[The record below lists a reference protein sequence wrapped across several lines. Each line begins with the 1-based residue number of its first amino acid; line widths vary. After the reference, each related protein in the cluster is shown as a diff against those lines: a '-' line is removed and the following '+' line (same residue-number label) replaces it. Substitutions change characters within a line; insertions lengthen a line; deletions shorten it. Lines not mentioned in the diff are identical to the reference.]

1 MLSSSFCGVISWQNL
16 EIIWST
22 TFRGSIGGKTEN
34 EICIGVRLMQF
45 VDHVGQFFVLY
56 ITRSGERFF
65 VLISSCSQ
73 ENDGGV
79 YMKARCKRLV
89 ELFFVVI
96 SCG

>member
-1 MLSSSFCGVISWQNL
+1 
-16 EIIWST
+16 
-22 TFRGSIGGKTEN
+22 
-34 EICIGVRLMQF
+34 MQL

-79 YMKARCKRLV
+79 YMRARCKSECNINNGIVKVDVRSDIL
-89 ELFFVVI
+89 
-96 SCG
+96 

>member
-1 MLSSSFCGVISWQNL
+1 
-16 EIIWST
+16 
-22 TFRGSIGGKTEN
+22 
-34 EICIGVRLMQF
+34 MQL

-89 ELFFVVI
+89 ELFFVAIMYKGVNCEGKV
-96 SCG
+96 SGALE

>member
-1 MLSSSFCGVISWQNL
+1 
-16 EIIWST
+16 
-22 TFRGSIGGKTEN
+22 
-34 EICIGVRLMQF
+34 MQL

-89 ELFFVVI
+89 ELFFVVS